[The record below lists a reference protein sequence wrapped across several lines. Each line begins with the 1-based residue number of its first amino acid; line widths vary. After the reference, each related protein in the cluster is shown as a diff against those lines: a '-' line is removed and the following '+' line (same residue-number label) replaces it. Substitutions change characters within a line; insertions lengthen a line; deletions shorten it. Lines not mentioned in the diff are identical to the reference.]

1 MAEVST
7 LKEEKPENFIAAFG
21 PQLNEVFSEILYC
34 ILIKYSR
41 LNQRFVDVALFW
53 TLWIVLIHAHFSAS
67 PTTKELESPR
77 KMIQDQILS
86 VARNKMQTANN
97 HEKAYSGNSVTGP
110 CLSHHNY
117 ESQTKA
123 AEVSCKK
130 KVSSG
135 RETQITF
142 GGTDT

>member
-41 LNQRFVDVALFW
+41 LNQRFVDVASFW

-67 PTTKELESPR
+67 PTTKELDSPR
-77 KMIQDQILS
+77 KMTQDQILS

-123 AEVSCKK
+123 A
-130 KVSSG
+130 G
-135 RETQITF
+135 F
-142 GGTDT
+142 L